1 MRNKLLDQ
9 LKRKFQGAFGKQV
22 CRFCKRRTN
31 EVQKYEDETGTPIA
45 VCFVCVPYAER
56 RGFPKR

>member
-1 MRNKLLDQ
+1 MSKLLRP
-9 LKRKFQGAFGKQV
+9 LKSTWQRMFAKNT
-22 CRFCKRRTN
+22 CRFCNKQTN
-31 EVQKYEDETGTPIA
+31 EVQKYEDETGRPIA